1 MYIFKFD
8 NGELHIAPEQFDPD
22 NPDFDILKDVSEVLC
37 VNKVLVKQLKL
48 VAKSKEEREAIRN
61 ERSTERSNEQKLQ
74 KPSKRSAK

>member
-61 ERSTERSNEQKLQ
+61 ERSTERSN
-74 KPSKRSAK
+74 